1 MATIEEYKMS
11 SSERRRR
18 HFSESFKRSKVR
30 EIELKQTTASDVCR
44 QYQVSQTNVYRWLRK
59 YGDQYQ
65 KGVRTIVEL
74 ESDTR
79 KIIELRGRIA
89 ELERMVGQKQ
99 IVIDFQEKMFEMAQE
114 LYGVDIKKSSS
125 PHPALVLGK
134 QTRVEL

>member
-18 HFSESFKRSKVR
+18 NFSESFKRSKVR
-30 EIELKQTTASDVCR
+30 EIELKQTTASEVCR

-65 KGVRTIVEL
+65 QGVRTIVEL

-79 KIIELRGRIA
+79 KIADLRGRIA
-89 ELERMVGQKQ
+89 ELERLVGQKQ
-99 IVIDFQEKMFEMAQE
+99 IQLDFQEKMFEMAQE
-114 LYGVDIKKSSS
+114 LYGMDIKKKFVSIPCSGI
-125 PHPALVLGK
+125 GK
-134 QTRVEL
+134 TDKC